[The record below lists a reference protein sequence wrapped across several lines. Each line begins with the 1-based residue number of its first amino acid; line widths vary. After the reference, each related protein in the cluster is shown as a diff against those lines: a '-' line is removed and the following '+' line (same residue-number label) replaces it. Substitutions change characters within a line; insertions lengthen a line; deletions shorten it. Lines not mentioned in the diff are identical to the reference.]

1 MKQFYFLLL
10 GMLCSLAYAQPEKP
24 DHFKTTI
31 KQVKVFLH
39 SAEITRTGSIYLL
52 PGDTT
57 LIMKQLSPYMDKKSI
72 QVRGEGDFKILAVN
86 HQYDFLSVRQ
96 KHARTQLLS
105 DSIKMLTAALQQVAV
120 QLELLE
126 QKIDFLN
133 SNKKISPAKL
143 GDVEKLQKVLRFYET
158 ELQTACESKMQAENR
173 QKEFNKQ
180 LNKYQA
186 ELQQLVGKDE
196 KPNSEIHLVLRVLK
210 AGKATFKVSYL
221 AGNAGWFPKY
231 DIRARDVASPIEI
244 DYKASLYQN
253 TGEDWKN
260 VRLIFSNIDA
270 NETGLAPELPVWK
283 LNYDRLSRPADN
295 IFGAYNNP
303 WDGNNRLNEIRGRVV
318 STEDGS
324 PIPGVNVVVKGS
336 TTGAVTD
343 FEGNYS
349 LVLPNNATT
358 LVFSFI
364 GMQTQEE
371 ELDGSRVIDVALQ
384 PDTQELNE
392 VVVTA
397 LGISREKASLGYS
410 TTTIGAD
417 KLSGRVAGVSIR
429 GNSSVRASSRP
440 SYQKTLIQGVRVQN
454 QTSVDFVID
463 EPYSLKSNAQPL
475 LIDLQQYEV
484 EAMFEYF
491 TVPKLNSSVFLIAK
505 IYDWNKLG
513 FLEGEANLYFE
524 QAFVG
529 KSILE
534 TGSFGDTL
542 RLSLGRD
549 RSVVIKREKM
559 AEFTKRKAFGNNK
572 VERTGIRLTVRNNKA
587 QPIMVNILDQIP
599 VSVNNSINV
608 YVLSDGEG
616 QLNKD
621 TGIIKWQLPLQPDEQ
636 RELTFSYEVKY
647 PRYETVSLE

>member
-1 MKQFYFLLL
+1 MKQLYFLLL
-10 GMLCSLAYAQPEKP
+10 GMACSLAYAQPEKP
-24 DHFKTTI
+24 NHFKTTI

-39 SAEITRTGSIYLL
+39 NAEITRTGNIYLL

-57 LIMKQLSPYMDKKSI
+57 LVLSGLSPYMDKKSI

-105 DSIKMLTAALQQVAV
+105 DSIKMLEAALQQAAV

-143 GDVEKLQKVLRFYET
+143 GDVEKLQKVLQFYET
-158 ELQTACESKMQAENR
+158 ELQAACESKMQVENH
-173 QKEFNKQ
+173 QKELNKL

-186 ELQQLVGKDE
+186 ELKQLVGKDE
-196 KPNSEIHLVLRVLK
+196 MPASEIHLVLRVLK
-210 AGKATFKVSYL
+210 AGKADFTVSYL

-231 DIRARDVASPIEI
+231 DIRARDVASPVEI

-253 TGEDWKN
+253 TGEDWKD

-270 NETGLAPELPVWK
+270 NESGLAPELPVWK
-283 LNYDRLSRPADN
+283 LNYDRLSRRAN
-295 IFGAYNNP
+295 SNYRALVEQWSG
-303 WDGNNRLNEIRGRVV
+303 NRLNEIRGRVV
-318 STEDGS
+318 SAEDGS

-364 GMQTQEE
+364 GMQTQEV
-371 ELDGSRVIDVALQ
+371 ELDGSRVIDVALE
-384 PDTQELNE
+384 PDAQALSE

-429 GNSSVRASSRP
+429 GNSSVGASSRS
-440 SYQKTLIQGVRVQN
+440 SYRKTVIQGVRVQN
-454 QTSVDFVID
+454 QTSVDFVIE

-484 EAMFEYF
+484 EALFDYF

-542 RLSLGRD
+542 RISLGRD
-549 RSVVIKREKM
+549 RSVVVKREKM
-559 AEFTKRKAFGNNK
+559 AEFTKRKAFGNNN
-572 VERTGIRLTVRNNKA
+572 VERTGIKLTVRNNKT
-587 QPIMVNILDQIP
+587 QPIVVNILDQIP
-599 VSVNNSINV
+599 VSVNSNINV
-608 YVLSDGEG
+608 YVLSTGEG

-621 TGIIKWQLPLQPDEQ
+621 TGKIRWQLPLQPDEQ
-636 RELTFSYEVKY
+636 RELLFSYEVKY
-647 PRYETVSLE
+647 PRFETVSLE